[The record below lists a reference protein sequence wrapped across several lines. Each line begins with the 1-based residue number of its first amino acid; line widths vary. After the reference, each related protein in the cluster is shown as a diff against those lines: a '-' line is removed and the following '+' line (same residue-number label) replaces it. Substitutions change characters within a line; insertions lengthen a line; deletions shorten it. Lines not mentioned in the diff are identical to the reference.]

1 MCFFLSLFYS
11 ICVFLVSIVFGLF
24 ELSTLPPPLLPSFFL
39 SSPLR
44 HVDLLLLFCSSAHL
58 EILCEPPQA
67 DGHSLYSWTSGR
79 VCVCVC
85 ARGFGS
91 AVDHIMFLLRY
102 YWLLCIHRR
111 LEQTVVSN
119 ARLVVDRAPTA
130 SNNRQSA
137 THAGTCAPQC
147 KAITVRA
154 VCADSNI
161 WILFR
166 LCDRRQNIQRIFSSA
181 VLFVHRSSLFGYF
194 LAKCF
199 NLLAFC

>member
-1 MCFFLSLFYS
+1 MNERESRCTRCLCDNVCDSMRVLQCVFSYLCFTLSVFFLFPLYSVCLSYPPFRPPSFLPSSCPLHSVMS
-11 ICVFLVSIVFGLF
+11 ICCFYFVAVHIWKYYVSHRKRMDTHYTH
-24 ELSTLPPPLLPSFFL
+24 E
-39 SSPLR
+39 
-44 HVDLLLLFCSSAHL
+44 
-58 EILCEPPQA
+58 QA
-67 DGHSLYSWTSGR
+67 A

-147 KAITVRA
+147 KAITLRA

-161 WILFR
+161 
-166 LCDRRQNIQRIFSSA
+166 
-181 VLFVHRSSLFGYF
+181 
-194 LAKCF
+194 
-199 NLLAFC
+199 